1 MSGWDLFDRV
11 RYVMKTRQ
19 DSNVVDR
26 RYAFYV
32 EIDTKL

>member
-11 RYVMKTRQ
+11 RYVIKTRQ

-26 RYAFYV
+26 TYAFDA